1 MTKAKTRELTR
12 AEGRELAKVEGRK
25 LTKVEEDT
33 ELVLLNEPIQR
44 HLEYVESVLK
54 AANVK
59 ICPEHNTAM
68 WLINDLRVFCLHQL
82 RAHPRQYALFK
93 LSKIERQIVSNVA
106 GLHGV
111 DSQLIDVIW
120 AGVGGWLLQLM
131 AQNCLMWT
139 THKTWRVI
147 I

>member
-1 MTKAKTRELTR
+1 MTKAKGHALTR
-12 AEGRELAKVEGRK
+12 AEGRA

-33 ELVLLNEPIQR
+33 KLVLLNEPIQR
-44 HLEYVESVLK
+44 HLEYVESILK
-54 AANVK
+54 TVNVK
-59 ICPEHNTAM
+59 VCPENNTAM

-82 RAHPRQYALFK
+82 RAHPCQYALFK
-93 LSKIERQIVSNVA
+93 LSKIERKIVSNVA

-139 THKTWRVI
+139 KHKTWRVN
-147 I
+147 